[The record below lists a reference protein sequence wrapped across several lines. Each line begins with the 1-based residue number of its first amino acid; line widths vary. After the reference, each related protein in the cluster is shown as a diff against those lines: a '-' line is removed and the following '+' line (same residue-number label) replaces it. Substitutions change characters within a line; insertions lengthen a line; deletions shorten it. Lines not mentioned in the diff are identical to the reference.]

1 MVTRWVLV
9 LKKFNTK
16 GVSLIELL
24 ITLAIIGIMSPILF
38 SIFIGGLN
46 TYVGG
51 TNYIDQQY
59 KVNDAIAQIRRDVGR
74 AKKVIVFGEED
85 LGRYDV
91 ERVVFVFSSSNPVIN
106 IEDINADNYGDH
118 DYHEWK
124 FADEGL
130 VLENGGA
137 GEYNIVK
144 DLDVDESSF
153 EYFNF
158 DKTLKLNVKPLE
170 NDKIVNKGSNIKKV
184 ITTEFSVKYK
194 FVNIEDT
201 EL

>member
-1 MVTRWVLV
+1 MDTRWVLV

-85 LGRYDV
+85 SGRYDV

-124 FADEGL
+124 FADKGL

-153 EYFNF
+153 EYFNV